1 MRSKEHIKTVILALL
16 VLMSLVLTYMTWKFT
31 PDLQT
36 VEKQDNSKESSSQA
50 IGKVNSARMNEVVTP
65 YQIIHSKKDHPE
77 GMAAKRKNVKRV
89 LAPIENQRVTHSD
102 RMHSEHNL
110 IIPDLS
116 SEFLVLDFTYDMPL
130 ATYLGDVLN
139 ISAKVPTHFKFNRL
153 IIDES
158 QDKKIQLYAIS
169 KNRHDVVRMTLSS
182 KTSKVNQTVK
192 SLHKDMEP
200 YVEMIT
206 NKDTIDSATHIFAPK
221 SPKNLKSYRTIYNH
235 INVDKMNN
243 VLFNDSVVV
252 RSAKNGATTYNNNTG
267 VANYDNKTEKY
278 KYNNLSED
286 KATSKN
292 MHETIPGTFDYI
304 NEHGGF
310 TDDFRL
316 FHSDNKT
323 GQLTYQM
330 FLNGRPT
337 FNRDN
342 LNSINVS
349 WSDGGIYS
357 YECALLKS
365 NVTIDSG
372 EKQSKLPGAEKVRA
386 SLANNPDINFEK
398 VSNITIGYKRVDQ
411 PDKDDIE
418 VQRNSEFTPQWY
430 IEYDGKWYAYDN
442 DGGLE

>member
-36 VEKQDNSKESSSQA
+36 VDKEANKDHASQS
-50 IGKVNSARMNEVVTP
+50 IGKTNNVDMSEVITP
-65 YQIIHSKKDHPE
+65 YQIIYSKADHPE
-77 GMAAKRKNVKRV
+77 GMVASRQNVSTVLKPLKN
-89 LAPIENQRVTHSD
+89 QHVTHSD
-102 RMHSEHNL
+102 QMHSDHNL
-110 IIPDLS
+110 IIPDLTD
-116 SEFLVLDFTYDMPL
+116 EFLVLDFTYDMPL

-139 ISAKVPTHFKFNRL
+139 ISAKVPSNFKFNRL
-153 IIDES
+153 LIDQS
-158 QDKKIQLYAIS
+158 NDDKIQLYAIS

-182 KTSKVNQTVK
+182 KASSVNKTVAALK
-192 SLHKDMEP
+192 KDMEP
-200 YVEMIT
+200 YSEMIT

-221 SPKNLKSYRTIYNH
+221 SPKYLKSYRTIYNH
-235 INVDKMNN
+235 ISVDKMNS
-243 VLFNDSVVV
+243 VLFDDSVVV

-316 FHSDNKT
+316 FHTDNKS

-337 FNRDN
+337 FNSGD
-342 LNSINVS
+342 LNTVKVS
-349 WSDGGIYS
+349 WSEDGIYS
-357 YECALLKS
+357 YARALLKS

-372 EKQSKLPGAEKVRA
+372 EKDEKLQGAEKVRSA
-386 SLANNPDINFEK
+386 LANNPNIDFEK
-398 VSNITIGYKRVDQ
+398 VNNITIGYKRVDQ

-418 VQRNSEFTPQWY
+418 VQRNSEFKPHWY